1 MTTNIGPWPHDSYPP
16 VRAHATANITPFT
29 YYDGLTFLEILSEL
43 RSWLSKTLI
52 PGLDGII
59 DIVDGMI
66 QGALEN
72 VELDLEVMRQEVN
85 DALASIDVT
94 DAELR
99 AYVDDVLQQVINNS
113 IELQDAVAAG
123 LVSDEDS
130 DTRAALDEQY
140 ARKGVFVVNVA
151 DLGAPLDGIGDDT
164 PAIQN
169 AIDEWSGALGAL
181 KLVAPPGSTLR
192 SSGWT
197 VVGKDVL
204 FDFRNSHVVKTSG
217 EPILRATGEWDTPVG
232 VAGVE
237 SSATGSSLSVAD
249 ASGFK
254 PGDLVKVYSD
264 NLIWD
269 ARQRESMGTELARQG
284 EFATVR
290 SVSGLTVN
298 VTPRLVDT
306 YDTGIRVAKME
317 ERHVDFRFGTASFDA
332 STGGGA
338 GRAFLRHMFV
348 FDSVWSPRIDG
359 HVLSQPGGTVRFTS
373 CFAPRADIEVDNAPQ
388 ADGYGVNDSGSTFG
402 DYHIVMRSGRHAFT
416 DNHAPR
422 TNAGNTDPGSHGRSM
437 FATVRGKSMGLM
449 QAHWDTHHGGYG
461 HKFISVTAVGS
472 PTSGVPGFSLRGQ
485 RHELINCTA
494 ANMPVG
500 FRFHT
505 EEDEAWATCQRHI
518 MTGCVTRDVSQA
530 ILINLLKDRSS
541 ATVPTVTIDG
551 GLFET
556 TGSTS
561 IYTKQ
566 ANVVLNNPVFQIG
579 AWTSGFPAP
588 FILGASWVTGSMRI
602 LNAVGDL
609 SASEMVNAA
618 NSTRP
623 SRFDCDVYYLSGNT
637 TGDGLRGFIRSNNAV
652 VSLRLRTARPFPI
665 PAIVGTT
672 ASAWD
677 ATATVTSAEGG
688 GIESTSAMS
697 SRLLTSG
704 ATVSIARS
712 ADPAVVVS
720 IFAADAVT
728 VAGVA
733 RGSFAGQLLILSN
746 TQGGPG
752 TITIPANGDNLA
764 IGSDEAIAAGETLQL
779 LWNSARSNNAWVRVS

>member
-1 MTTNIGPWPHDSYPP
+1 MTTNIGPWPLDSYPP
-16 VRAHATANITPFT
+16 IRAHATANITPFT

-43 RSWLSKTLI
+43 RTWLSKTLI
-52 PGLDGII
+52 PGLDGVI
-59 DIVDGMI
+59 DIVDRMI
-66 QGALEN
+66 QDALEN
-72 VELDLEVMRQEVN
+72 VEIDLEVMRQEVN

-140 ARKGVFVVNVA
+140 TRKGVFFVNVA

-169 AIDEWSGALGAL
+169 AIDEWSGELGAL

-197 VVGKDVL
+197 VEGKDVL
-204 FDFRNSHVVKTSG
+204 FDFRNSHVVKTTS
-217 EPILRATGEWDTPVG
+217 EPILRASGQWGAPVG
-232 VAGVE
+232 VAGVV
-237 SSATGSSLSVAD
+237 SSATGSSLTVAD

-298 VTPRLVDT
+298 VTPQLVDT
-306 YDTGIRVAKME
+306 YSTGVRAAKME
-317 ERHVDFRFGTASFDA
+317 ERHVDFQFGTASFDA
-332 STGGGA
+332 STGGGSGA
-338 GRAFLRHMFV
+338 AFRRGLFEFR
-348 FDSVWSPRIDG
+348 SVWSPRLSG
-359 HVLSQPGGTVRFTS
+359 HVLAQPGATVTFVS
-373 CFAPRADIEVDNAPQ
+373 CFAPRADIEVDNAPE

-402 DYHIVMRSGRHAFT
+402 DYHIIMRSGRHAFT
-416 DNHAPR
+416 DDHAPL
-422 TNAGNTDPGSHGRSM
+422 TNAGNLDPESHGRSM

-461 HKFISVTAVGS
+461 HKFIGITAVGS

-505 EEDEAWATCQRHI
+505 EEDAPWATCQRHI
-518 MTGCVTRDVSQA
+518 MTNCVTRTVAQA
-530 ILINLLKDRSS
+530 VVFNIMKQRSP
-541 ATVPTVTIDG
+541 ATVPTATIDG
-551 GLFET
+551 GLFESSS
-556 TGSTS
+556 STALYS
-561 IYTKQ
+561 KN
-566 ANVVLNNPVFQIG
+566 ANVVVNNPLFQIS
-579 AWTSGFPAP
+579 AWSSGFSAP
-588 FILGASWVTGSMRI
+588 FTLGASWLVGSMRVI
-602 LNAVGDL
+602 NEAGVL
-609 SASEMVNAA
+609 SADAMIDTA
-618 NSTRP
+618 NSTSP
-623 SRFDCDVYYLSGNT
+623 SRVDCDVYYVSNGVG
-637 TGDGLRGFIRSNNAV
+637 GDGLTGFMRANNAQ
-652 VSLRLRTARPFPI
+652 VSLRIRSAQ
-665 PAIVGTT
+665 AITTPLLVGTT
-672 ASAWD
+672 GSLASATLESGAGDSLD
-677 ATATVTSAEGG
+677 AS
-688 GIESTSAMS
+688 SAMRSQDVS
-697 SRLLTSG
+697 SGDMISLALSDDSTV
-704 ATVSIARS
+704 TVSIAAGS
-712 ADPAVVVS
+712 DVAVS
-720 IFAADAVT
+720 GI
-728 VAGVA
+728 
-733 RGSFAGQLLILSN
+733 RPGSHAGQILILSN
-746 TQGGPG
+746 TQGGSG
-752 TITIPANGDNLA
+752 SITIPASGSNVS
-764 IGSDEAIAAGETLQL
+764 IGSGEVIAPNSSLQL
-779 LWNSARSNNAWVRVS
+779 VWNSARINKAWVRAN